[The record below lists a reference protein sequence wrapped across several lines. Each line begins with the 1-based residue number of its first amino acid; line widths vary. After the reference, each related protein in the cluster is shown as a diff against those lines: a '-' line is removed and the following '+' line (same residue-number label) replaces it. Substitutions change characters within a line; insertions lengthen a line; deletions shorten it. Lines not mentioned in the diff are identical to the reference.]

1 MATTVT
7 KPIILDETGNKIV
20 DAMGNIVTSLNDL
33 KKIQLAN
40 NAGAHNGLYRGKDLS
55 NTYTDTEI
63 YDMISTGDLSDLYVG
78 DYFKKSIT
86 STIGGTEDI
95 DVQIAGFNCYYNVG
109 DTALTRN
116 HAVVVTKDCVQT
128 LAQMHITSSG
138 AYESGNANTTV
149 GGYVATDM
157 YKTTLPAY
165 ANALQQAIGSTHI
178 ISRRALLT
186 TGINDTDQSA
196 GIDTGRSNA
205 WSWYDELVGLMTE
218 AEVYGAPVFSS
229 SGYDTG
235 EACIQLPLFA
245 LNPSSRVAGKGR
257 NGSRQWYWLRSI
269 ANSTFFCCVSTHGLA
284 SYADASHAGGVRL
297 RFLIG

>member
-95 DVQIAGFNCYYNVG
+95 DVQIAGFNPYYNVG

-116 HAVVVTKDCVQT
+116 HAAVVTKDCVQT
-128 LAQMHITSSG
+128 LAQMNTT
-138 AYESGNANTTV
+138 NTTV

-186 TGINDTDQSA
+186 TGINNTDQSA
-196 GIDTGRSNA
+196 GIGTGRSNA
-205 WSWYDELVGLMTE
+205 WSWYDELVGIMTE

-269 ANSTFFCCVSTHGLA
+269 ANSTYFCHVNYYGYAIYGNA
-284 SYADASHAGGVRL
+284 SDAGGVRL